1 MLAAGCRRCSPG
13 LAAGLD
19 SGAPKIGTG
28 LRLPGGG
35 LHCAGPAQR
44 DHRID
49 ARVGGEESC
58 QMPGGCL
65 RGSLRRWL
73 RGRDDAGRV
82 ASRWLT
88 QTVLPLASQTTAGR
102 VPVAQVNHGSQ
113 ATRGDV
119 FASPGRRADP
129 LQS

>member
-49 ARVGGEESC
+49 ARVGGKNRAKCLEVAYVDPFGDGSEDGMMLAESLHD
-58 QMPGGCL
+58 G
-65 RGSLRRWL
+65 
-73 RGRDDAGRV
+73 
-82 ASRWLT
+82 
-88 QTVLPLASQTTAGR
+88 
-102 VPVAQVNHGSQ
+102 
-113 ATRGDV
+113 
-119 FASPGRRADP
+119 
-129 LQS
+129 